1 MKTLAIDGNNILV
14 RGIKAA
20 EGRLHLSAE
29 VEGEE
34 VNTAPLLIF
43 VNAISRY
50 IRDERP
56 DRVVVC
62 WDGGRSSHRLAIYE
76 DYKGA
81 RPEPTDPAE
90 HRDHTPFVLAK
101 EFLTLAGIHHIE
113 VSNVEADD
121 LVAAYWHRHQLMSDL
136 STFVIVSGDKD
147 FLQLLDPGTVQIRP
161 GTGDNETWDAERTA
175 EKMGCRPEHIPAV
188 MALTGDSGDGVPG
201 IPGFG
206 VKTAC
211 KFLAKYDWDL
221 DALLAAGE
229 AKLDSREDEVRRN
242 LALVDLRTP
251 IPGIEVPEAP
261 VFDPTNTSSI
271 LYQELLDWL
280 SRYRMDSIQDRLAD
294 NSLWR

>member
-1 MKTLAIDGNNILV
+1 MKTLALDGNNLLV

-29 VEGEE
+29 VDEAE

-43 VNAISRY
+43 VNSISRY
-50 IRDERP
+50 IREDQP

-62 WDGGRSSHRLAIYE
+62 WDGGRSSHRLAIFG

-81 RPEPTDPAE
+81 RPEPTDPTE

-113 VSNVEADD
+113 VLNVEADD
-121 LVAAYWHRHQLMSDL
+121 LVAAYWHRRGDDE
-136 STFVIVSGDKD
+136 FVIVSGDKD
-147 FLQLLDPGTVQIRP
+147 FLQLLDEGTVQIRP

-175 EKMGCRPEHIPAV
+175 DKMGCLPPHIPAV

-206 VKTAC
+206 TKTAV

-229 AKLDSREDEVRRN
+229 AKLDSKEDDVRRN

-261 VFDPTNTSSI
+261 VFDPTGPSSI

-280 SRYRMDSIQDRLAD
+280 GRYRMESIQHRLTTD
-294 NSLWR
+294 SLWR